1 MGCADLVRGAATGGG
16 AAGGAELSW
25 AFGRSR
31 DALAQ
36 LQELHRHLRSHR
48 QIRAAEQLRQQVGR
62 FWPSIAPP
70 VVRTLHHVACSG
82 GTLISRYLAALP
94 DVVLLSELNPA
105 NRYGADAGVAGLWA
119 LRLAAAK
126 PW

>member
-16 AAGGAELSW
+16 AAGG
-25 AFGRSR
+25 
-31 DALAQ
+31 
-36 LQELHRHLRSHR
+36 
-48 QIRAAEQLRQQVGR
+48 
-62 FWPSIAPP
+62 
-70 VVRTLHHVACSG
+70 

-94 DVVLLSELNPA
+94 DVVLLCELNPA
-105 NRYGADAGVAGLWA
+105 NRYGADAWVAGLWA

>member
-1 MGCADLVRGAATGGG
+1 MLAAALTGADPALTVLC
-16 AAGGAELSW
+16 AELSW

-48 QIRAAEQLRQQVGR
+48 QIRAAEQLRQQVG
-62 FWPSIAPP
+62 
-70 VVRTLHHVACSG
+70 CSG

-94 DVVLLSELNPA
+94 DVVLLSELNSA
-105 NRYGADAGVAGLWA
+105 NRYGADAWVAGLWA